1 MKYPISRFLVLL
13 AAASSTVGCF
23 RAPGKHNLP
32 PAQMLMEPGPGVG
45 GPGPG
50 VMAAP
55 PGGGYGYGGPGYG
68 GPGCD
73 GGGYDPG
80 MMMAM
85 MPRSSQLYFVG
96 PDGTQV
102 NWDIG
107 GGSGFDSEP
116 LIAPGRQNFPQ
127 GSIYRMKLSKI
138 PGRQGVELYPT
149 VEIAPANPRTEAFL
163 AHNPIPIQFTEED
176 FDQVATSNF
185 VTKVIYVP
193 DAEFQELAV
202 AGVQTLVSTR
212 LDPGADPIAE
222 ADRRGSILAIV
233 RLGNIDLEVPSGEG
247 AAVMDGQ
254 IQPAGYFPGGAG
266 CAGGPP
272 VGVYGGAYGGGYAGG
287 PVPMGP
293 GAPPIAG
300 VNVQD
305 WGMPYCGTP
314 IGLPGPPH
322 VPLGVQAGLQ
332 AHVINNRTH
341 MHLPNP
347 VDKITMNVKQEP
359 GMSYPKP
366 PSHVSYTE
374 KSYAPMMR
382 FPNPFANKL
391 QQAPGGSLSVGGQY
405 EGAGEA
411 PCDE

>member
-1 MKYPISRFLVLL
+1 MRHQMARMVVVL
-13 AAASSTVGCF
+13 AAVASTVGCF
-23 RAPGKHNLP
+23 KLPGKHNLP

-50 VMAAP
+50 VITGHSGMML
-55 PGGGYGYGGPGYG
+55 GGPGGAG
-68 GPGCD
+68 GPGCYAGGP
-73 GGGYDPG
+73 GGGMYDAG

-85 MPRSSQLYFVG
+85 TPRSSQVFFVG

-107 GGSGFDSEP
+107 GGIGFESEP
-116 LIAPGRQNFPQ
+116 LVAPGRQNFPQ
-127 GSIYRMKLSKI
+127 GAIYRLKLSKI
-138 PGRQGVELYPT
+138 PGRPGVELYPT

-163 AHNPIPIQFTEED
+163 SHNPIPVQFTEED

-247 AAVMDGQ
+247 AEIMDGVV
-254 IQPAGYFPGGAG
+254 QPAGYTTGTLGSPIYDGGG
-266 CAGGPP
+266 M
-272 VGVYGGAYGGGYAGG
+272 AYGYGYGG

-300 VNVQD
+300 VTVQD
-305 WGMPYCGTP
+305 WGMPMSGTP

-322 VPLGVQAGLQ
+322 VPLGVPAGLTKHQ
-332 AHVINNRTH
+332 ITNRTH
-341 MHLPNP
+341 VHLPDP
-347 VDKITMNVKQEP
+347 VRKIDMTVKQSP

-366 PSHVSYTE
+366 PSHVRIHE
-374 KSYAPMMR
+374 RSYAPGMN

-391 QQAPGGSLSVGGQY
+391 QQAP
-405 EGAGEA
+405 
-411 PCDE
+411 

>member
-1 MKYPISRFLVLL
+1 MKYQMARIAVLL
-13 AAASSTVGCF
+13 AAVTSTVGCF
-23 RAPGKHNLP
+23 KLPGKHNLP

-50 VMAAP
+50 VISGHSGMML
-55 PGGGYGYGGPGYG
+55 GGPGGPGYG
-68 GPGCD
+68 GPGPGCYGGGD
-73 GGGYDPG
+73 GGGMYDPA

-85 MPRSSQLYFVG
+85 MPRSSQVYFVG

-107 GGSGFDSEP
+107 GGAGFESEP
-116 LIAPGRQNFPQ
+116 LVAPGRQNFPQ
-127 GSIYRMKLSKI
+127 GAIYRLKLSKI

-149 VEIAPANPRTEAFL
+149 VEIAPASPRTEAFL
-163 AHNPIPIQFTEED
+163 SHNPIPIQFTEED

-233 RLGNIDLEVPSGEG
+233 RLGNIDLEVPTGEG
-247 AAVMDGQ
+247 AEIMDGV
-254 IQPAGYFPGGAG
+254 IQQAGYYPGGQ
-266 CAGGPP
+266 CLGGPTFD
-272 VGVYGGAYGGGYAGG
+272 GSAAYGGGYGG
-287 PVPMGP
+287 PMPMAM

-300 VNVQD
+300 VTAPE
-305 WGMPYCGTP
+305 WGYPITGTP

-322 VPLGVQAGLQ
+322 VPLGVTAGLQ
-332 AHVINNRTH
+332 KHVIKNHTH
-341 MHLPNP
+341 MHLPKP
-347 VDKITMNVKQEP
+347 VDTMRITVKQD

-366 PSHVSYTE
+366 PSNVRIVE
-374 KSYAPMMR
+374 KSHAWGMK
-382 FPNPFANKL
+382 FWNPFANKL
-391 QQAPGGSLSVGGQY
+391 QQAPGGSNLPPG
-405 EGAGEA
+405 A
-411 PCDE
+411 PCD

>member
-1 MKYPISRFLVLL
+1 MIVLL
-13 AAASSTVGCF
+13 AVVSSTVGCF
-23 RAPGKHNLP
+23 RLPGGKHNLP

-50 VMAAP
+50 VMGGQSSMMLGG
-55 PGGGYGYGGPGYG
+55 PGGGGYA
-68 GPGCD
+68 GPGCYGGD
-73 GGGYDPG
+73 GGGMYDPA

-85 MPRSSQLYFVG
+85 TPRSSQVYFVG

-107 GGSGFDSEP
+107 GGGGFESEP
-116 LIAPGRQNFPQ
+116 LVAPGRQNFPQ
-127 GSIYRMKLSKI
+127 GAIYRLKLSKI

-149 VEIAPANPRTEAFL
+149 VEVAPANPRTEAFL
-163 AHNPIPIQFTEED
+163 AHNPIPIEFSEED

-193 DAEFQELAV
+193 DAEFQELAM
-202 AGVQTLVSTR
+202 AGVQTLVSSR

-233 RLGNIDLEVPSGEG
+233 RLGNIDLETPDGQG
-247 AAVMDGQ
+247 AEVMDGL
-254 IQPAGYFPGGAG
+254 IQPAGYTTGAL
-266 CAGGPP
+266 GGPTYGGP
-272 VGVYGGAYGGGYAGG
+272 GYGGAPMAMNYGYGG
-287 PVPMGP
+287 PMPMGP

-300 VNVQD
+300 VTVND
-305 WGMPYCGTP
+305 WGMPMTGTP

-322 VPLGVQAGLQ
+322 IPLGNQAGLRTHQ
-332 AHVINNRTH
+332 ITNRTH
-341 MHLPNP
+341 MSIPDP
-347 VDKITMNVKQEP
+347 VSKIDIKVKQN

-366 PSHVSYTE
+366 PSHVRINE
-374 KSYAPMMR
+374 RSYAPGMN

-391 QQAPGGSLSVGGQY
+391 QQAP
-405 EGAGEA
+405 
-411 PCDE
+411 